1 MSDLRSKVQRRVKDT
16 AEKSPSDILKAEG
29 TGMRRTTVYLPAD
42 SVRALKRIA
51 ADEDTT
57 MSALINEGV
66 EVVLRRGQ

>member
-1 MSDLRSKVQRRVKDT
+1 MNDLRSKVQRRVKDT
-16 AEKSPSDILKAEG
+16 AEKSPSDILKTEG

-42 SVRALKRIA
+42 SVRALKRLA

-66 EVVLRRGQ
+66 ETIIKRGK